1 MTERLTKPRMDGTWR
16 AWMHA
21 AVAVL
26 AFGAMP
32 SVQAQQYQ
40 KMELRFG
47 HFAPATTAHG
57 QVDQWF
63 ADEVAKRSGG
73 QITIKIF
80 WAGAVG
86 KPAEL
91 LNLVGRGAIDIAA
104 VPASYFPAQLPLLA
118 APSALPL
125 ALPSPQK
132 AQRIVYDL
140 WESTPAMQD
149 EAKKNNVWP
158 LLFHTLN
165 NYHILCSKPV
175 RTIEDMKGKK
185 IRSQGE
191 YIPKMLAAV
200 GAVPVNVLPG
210 EFYES
215 LQRGS
220 VDCMVLPWDLMVAF
234 KLHEVAK
241 FGTTISLGAL
251 ISNPQWYNLKKWE
264 QLPANVRD
272 LLGQVAKDALAIDLA
287 KAEESERN
295 AFSVM
300 KAAGV
305 EMIAFPDQA
314 KFEALM
320 PDFIG
325 EWVGAMQK
333 LGKGTEAE
341 AMAKRWKALR

>member
-1 MTERLTKPRMDGTWR
+1 MTRKFSSDMLRWAR
-16 AWMHA
+16 AA
-21 AVAVL
+21 AAVL
-26 AFGAMP
+26 ACSAVVP
-32 SVQAQQYQ
+32 ALAQEYP

-47 HFAPATTAHG
+47 HFAPATTAHA
-57 QVDQWF
+57 QTDQWF
-63 ADEVAKRSGG
+63 ADEVAKRSKG
-73 QITIKIF
+73 QVSIKIF

-86 KPAEL
+86 KPTEL
-91 LNLVGRGAIDIAA
+91 LNLVGRGAVDIAA

-125 ALPSPQK
+125 ALPSTQK

-140 WESTPAMQD
+140 WGSTPAMQE
-149 EAKKNNVWP
+149 EAKKANVWP

-165 NYHILCSKPV
+165 TYHMLCSKPI
-175 RTIEDMKGKK
+175 RTLDDMKGKK

-191 YIPKMLAAV
+191 YFPKMLAAV

-210 EFYES
+210 EFYEA

-241 FGTTISLGAL
+241 YGSTINLGAL

-264 QLPANVRD
+264 QLPATVRD
-272 LLGQVAKDALAIDLA
+272 LLTQVAKDALSVDLA

-295 AFSVM
+295 ALNVM

-305 EMIAFPDQA
+305 EIIPFQDQA
-314 KFEALM
+314 KFDAAM

-325 EWVGAMQK
+325 EWVAAMHK
-333 LGKGTEAE
+333 IGKGQEAE

>member
-1 MTERLTKPRMDGTWR
+1 MNVWKQVGSLAGSAMAVVAGL
-16 AWMHA
+16 A
-21 AVAVL
+21 ASPAL
-26 AFGAMP
+26 AQDYP
-32 SVQAQQYQ
+32 

-63 ADEVAKRSGG
+63 ADEVAKRSKG
-73 QITIKIF
+73 QVSIKIF
-80 WAGAVG
+80 WAGAIG
-86 KPAEL
+86 KPNEL
-91 LNLVGRGAIDIAA
+91 LNMAGRGAVDIAA

-125 ALPSPQK
+125 ALPSPEK
-132 AQRIVYDL
+132 AQKIVYDL

-149 EAKKNNVWP
+149 EAKKSGVWP

-165 NYHILCSKPV
+165 AYHLLCNKPI
-175 RTIEDMKGKK
+175 RNLDDLKGKK

-234 KLHEVAK
+234 KLQEVAK
-241 FGTTISLGAL
+241 HGSAINLGAL

-264 QLPANVRD
+264 QLPAGVRT
-272 LLGQVAKDALAIDLA
+272 LLTDVARDALAVDLA
-287 KAEESERN
+287 KAKESEQN
-295 AFSVM
+295 ALAVM

-305 EMIAFPDQA
+305 EILPFPDQA
-314 KFEALM
+314 RFEAMM
-320 PDFIG
+320 PDFLG
-325 EWVGAMQK
+325 EWVAAMGK
-333 LGKGTEAE
+333 AGKGAEAE
-341 AMAKRWKALR
+341 AMAKRWKSLR

>member
-1 MTERLTKPRMDGTWR
+1 MKVRIPGALPQL
-16 AWMHA
+16 
-21 AVAVL
+21 V
-26 AFGAMP
+26 GAMIAVIACGFAVP
-32 SVQAQQYQ
+32 TKAQQPYP

-63 ADEVAKRSGG
+63 ADEVTKRSGG
-73 QITIKIF
+73 QVAIKIF
-80 WAGAVG
+80 WAGAIG
-86 KPAEL
+86 KPNEL

-125 ALPSPQK
+125 ALPSPEK

-140 WESTPAMQD
+140 WDNTPAMQE
-149 EAKKNNVWP
+149 EARKNNVWP

-165 NYHILCSKPV
+165 TYHLLCAKPV
-175 RTIEDMKGKK
+175 RNLEDMKGKK

-215 LQRGS
+215 LQRGT

-234 KLHEVAK
+234 KLQEVAK
-241 FGTTISLGAL
+241 FGLAINLGAL
-251 ISNPQWYNLKKWE
+251 ISNPQWYNLNKWQE
-264 QLPANVRD
+264 LPANVRD
-272 LLGQVAKDALAIDLA
+272 LLTAVAKDALAIDLA
-287 KAEESERN
+287 KAKESERN
-295 AFSVM
+295 AHTAL

-305 EMIAFPDQA
+305 EILPFPDQA

-333 LGKGTEAE
+333 VGRGAEAE
-341 AMAKRWKALR
+341 AMAKRWKALK

>member
-1 MTERLTKPRMDGTWR
+1 MRQILSSKISFWTRCVFALL
-16 AWMHA
+16 ASV
-21 AVAVL
+21 VAL
-26 AFGAMP
+26 P
-32 SVQAQQYQ
+32 TLAQQYP
-40 KMELRFG
+40 KTELRFG

-63 ADEVAKRSGG
+63 ADEVAKRSKG
-73 QITIKIF
+73 QVTIRIF

-125 ALPSPQK
+125 ALPSPEK
-132 AQRIVYDL
+132 AQRIMYDL
-140 WESTPAMQD
+140 WQSTPAMQE
-149 EAKKNNVWP
+149 EAKRANVWP

-165 NYHILCSKPV
+165 TYHLLCSKPI
-175 RTIEDMKGKK
+175 RTIEDLNGKK

-200 GAVPVNVLPG
+200 GAVPVTVLPG

-234 KLHEVAK
+234 KLHEIAK
-241 FGTTISLGAL
+241 YASTIELGAL
-251 ISNPQWYNLKKWE
+251 ISNPQWYNLNKWE
-264 QLPANVRD
+264 QLPASIRD
-272 LLGQVAKDALAIDLA
+272 LLNEVAKEALSVDLA
-287 KAEESERN
+287 KAHESERR
-295 AFSVM
+295 AIEAM

-305 EMIAFPDQA
+305 QMIPFQDQR
-314 KFEALM
+314 KFEAAM

-325 EWVGAMQK
+325 EWVEAMRK
-333 LGKGTEAE
+333 IGKGQEAE
-341 AMAKRWKALR
+341 AMAKRWRALR

>member
-1 MTERLTKPRMDGTWR
+1 MTRGFSTTGQWWGR
-16 AWMHA
+16 A

-26 AFGAMP
+26 ALSATLPVM
-32 SVQAQQYQ
+32 AQQYP
-40 KMELRFG
+40 KIELRFG

-73 QITIKIF
+73 QVSIKIF

-86 KPAEL
+86 KPNEL
-91 LNLVGRGAIDIAA
+91 LNLVGRGALDIAA

-149 EAKKNNVWP
+149 EARKSNVWP

-165 NYHILCSKPV
+165 TYHMLCSKPI
-175 RTIEDMKGKK
+175 RTLEDMKGKK

-191 YIPKMLAAV
+191 YVPKMLAAV

-241 FGTTISLGAL
+241 FGSTINLGAL
-251 ISNPQWYNLKKWE
+251 ISNPQWYNINKWE
-264 QLPANVRD
+264 QLPGNVRE
-272 LLGQVAKDALAIDLA
+272 LLMQVAKDALVIDLA

-295 AFSVM
+295 AHGTL

-305 EMIAFPDQA
+305 ELISFPDQA

-325 EWVGAMQK
+325 EWVAAMQK

>member
-1 MTERLTKPRMDGTWR
+1 MKAGWGR
-16 AWMHA
+16 ALNA
-21 AVAVL
+21 ACATAVIMASGA
-26 AFGAMP
+26 AFPTFGQEN
-32 SVQAQQYQ
+32 S
-40 KMELRFG
+40 KIELRFG

-63 ADEVAKRSGG
+63 ADEVARRSKG
-73 QITIKIF
+73 QVTIRIY
-80 WAGAVG
+80 WAGAIG
-86 KPAEL
+86 KPNEL
-91 LNLVGRGAIDIAA
+91 LNLVSRGAVDIAA

-125 ALPSPQK
+125 ALPSPEK
-132 AQRIVYDL
+132 AQKIVYDL
-140 WESTPAMQD
+140 WESTPAMQE
-149 EAKKNNVWP
+149 EAKKANVWP

-165 NYHILCSKPV
+165 TYHLLCSKPV
-175 RTIEDMKGKK
+175 RTLADLKDKK

-191 YIPKMLAAV
+191 YIPKMLVAV

-234 KLHEVAK
+234 KLQEVAK
-241 FGTTISLGAL
+241 FGSTINLGAL

-264 QLPANVRD
+264 QLPASVRD
-272 LLGQVAKDALAIDLA
+272 LLVQVAKEGRAVDLA
-287 KAEESERN
+287 KAQESERN
-295 AFSVM
+295 ALSVM
-300 KAAGV
+300 KSAGV
-305 EMIAFPDQA
+305 EMISFQDQA

-325 EWVGAMQK
+325 EWVAAMQK
-333 LGKGTEAE
+333 IGKGSEAE

>member
-1 MTERLTKPRMDGTWR
+1 MVSCLMRRRLNRKWQGLAR
-16 AWMHA
+16 
-21 AVAVL
+21 VAVVVL
-26 AFGAMP
+26 ALGATLP
-32 SVQAQQYQ
+32 ASAQQYP
-40 KMELRFG
+40 KTELRFG
-47 HFAPATTAHG
+47 HFAPATTAHS

-73 QITIKIF
+73 QVTITVF

-91 LNLVGRGAIDIAA
+91 LNLVGRGAVDIAA

-125 ALPSPQK
+125 AMRSRQK

-140 WESTPAMQD
+140 WESTPAMQN
-149 EAKKNNVWP
+149 EAKQNNVWP

-165 NYHILCSKPV
+165 TYHLLCGKPV
-175 RTIEDMKGKK
+175 RTLADLKGKK

-241 FGTTISLGAL
+241 FGSTINLGAL

-272 LLGQVAKDALAIDLA
+272 LLTQVAKDALAVDLA

-295 AFSVM
+295 AYSVM

-305 EMIAFPDQA
+305 ELIEFPDQA

-320 PDFIG
+320 PDFIN

-333 LGKGTEAE
+333 LGKGPDAE

>member
-1 MTERLTKPRMDGTWR
+1 
-16 AWMHA
+16 
-21 AVAVL
+21 
-26 AFGAMP
+26 
-32 SVQAQQYQ
+32 
-40 KMELRFG
+40 MELRFG
-47 HFAPATTAHG
+47 HFAPATTAHS

-63 ADEVAKRSGG
+63 ADEVAKRSKG
-73 QITIKIF
+73 QVTIRIY

-86 KPAEL
+86 KPMEL
-91 LNLVGRGAIDIAA
+91 LSLVGQGAVDIAA
-104 VPASYFPAQLPLLA
+104 VPASYFPAQLPFLA

-125 ALPSPQK
+125 ALPSPEK
-132 AQRIVYDL
+132 AQKIIYDL
-140 WESTPAMQD
+140 WESTPAMQE
-149 EAKKNNVWP
+149 EAKKANVWP

-165 NYHILCSKPV
+165 TYHLLCNKPI
-175 RTIEDMKGKK
+175 RNLADLKNKK

-191 YIPKMLAAV
+191 YFPKMLAAV

-234 KLHEVAK
+234 KLYEVAK
-241 FGTTISLGAL
+241 HGSTINLGAL

-264 QLPANVRD
+264 QLPANVRE
-272 LLGQVAKDALAIDLA
+272 LLTKVAKDGQAVDLA
-287 KAEESERN
+287 KAQESERN
-295 AFSVM
+295 AINVM

-305 EMIAFPDQA
+305 EMIPFQDQA

-325 EWVGAMQK
+325 EWVAAMHK
-333 LGKGTEAE
+333 IGKGSEAE